1 MKERLEHHIK
11 SKPIEFDWF
20 SPFEPWKTVN
30 FGVFSYLLAAGELE
44 LGPPESL
51 DDGILVL
58 VVGSDRHERL
68 SDANASDETLGF
80 AKGTPHSSL
89 KPIGSGTRQ
98 HLVDPQNMERMDSNP
113 DVELILGRVLHHV
126 LKENR
131 FQSSHRIT
139 GFDFG

>member
-1 MKERLEHHIK
+1 MLNQKWQVLA
-11 SKPIEFDWF
+11 
-20 SPFEPWKTVN
+20 
-30 FGVFSYLLAAGELE
+30 VFSYLLAAGELE

-51 DDGILVL
+51 DDGVLVL
-58 VVGSDRHERL
+58 VVSPDRHERL

-89 KPIGSGTRQ
+89 KPVGSGTRQ
-98 HLVDPQNMERMDSNP
+98 HLVDSQDMERMDSNP

-126 LKENR
+126 LKNKQTR

-139 GFDFG
+139 VLLTFKLASDRFGQ